1 MVAGVWWKG
10 HLVNTSR
17 FLCFVFAASVGLVGT
32 PALAVGGAHSHD
44 SHPAKLQLDSGK
56 KWATDEPLRRG
67 MSAIRAAMAE
77 RIEAIHRN
85 KMTAEQYRALGAT
98 VDQEVARIVAECK
111 LEPKADAMLH
121 IVIAELMTGAEGM
134 QGKAQTKLK
143 PVAGA
148 HRVVQALNAY
158 GKYFEHPGWEA
169 LK

>member
-1 MVAGVWWKG
+1 MSTARSLAV
-10 HLVNTSR
+10 L
-17 FLCFVFAASVGLVGT
+17 FAALVGIAGA
-32 PALAVGGAHSHD
+32 PVLAVGGVHSHE
-44 SHPAKLQLDSGK
+44 SYPAKLRLDSGK

-85 KMTAEQYRALGAT
+85 KMTADQYRALGAT
-98 VDQEVARIVAECK
+98 VDQEIARIVAECK

-121 IVIAELMTGAEGM
+121 LVIADLMAGAEGM
-134 QGKAQTKLK
+134 QGKAKTKLK
-143 PVAGA
+143 PAAGA

-158 GKYFEHPGWEA
+158 GKYFDHPGWEA

>member
-1 MVAGVWWKG
+1 M
-10 HLVNTSR
+10 NTSR
-17 FLCFVFAASVGLVGT
+17 FLGFVFAASIGMATL
-32 PALAVGGAHSHD
+32 PALAADAAHSHEA
-44 SHPAKLQLDSGK
+44 HPARLQLDHGK
-56 KWATDEPLRRG
+56 KWATDEALRRG

-85 KMTAEQYRALGAT
+85 NMTSEQYRELGAT
-98 VDQEVARIVAECK
+98 VEQEVGRIVAECK

-121 IVIAELMTGAEGM
+121 IVVADLLAGAEAM
-134 QGKAQTKLK
+134 RGKIKAK

-158 GKYFEHPGWEA
+158 GKHFEHPGWQA